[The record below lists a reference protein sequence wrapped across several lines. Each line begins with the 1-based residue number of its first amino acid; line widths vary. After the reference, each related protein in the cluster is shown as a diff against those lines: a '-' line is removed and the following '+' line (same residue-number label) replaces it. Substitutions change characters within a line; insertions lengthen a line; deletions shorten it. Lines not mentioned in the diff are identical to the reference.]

1 MFSVLGGF
9 VKRSVVIGL
18 CYFFIVFRSLFFAK
32 QSGEF
37 AIKTKCFSTFLKSA
51 SSDFNEKTMPKHDF
65 GRWILRPRSINFEG
79 NPRRFSIVLFLRFV
93 RFLKE
98 QLNMMLLQ
106 ESETVNKTLDV
117 EQQIRF

>member
-1 MFSVLGGF
+1 
-9 VKRSVVIGL
+9 
-18 CYFFIVFRSLFFAK
+18 
-32 QSGEF
+32 
-37 AIKTKCFSTFLKSA
+37 
-51 SSDFNEKTMPKHDF
+51 MPKHDF

-106 ESETVNKTLDV
+106 ENAKVAKTSDL
-117 EQQIRF
+117 EQKLRFV